1 MTHLSA
7 IEIVQK
13 HLIFFLV
20 IENIY
25 LLIFCQ
31 HDVELEIINNDH
43 LINEVLSGLGSGF
56 RQVQVVMFCFYV
68 FYTFY
73 SSEHLGT
80 YGVNGLNS
88 TD

>member
-1 MTHLSA
+1 MTHLNA
-7 IEIVQK
+7 IAIVQK
-13 HLIFFLV
+13 HLIFFLD

-31 HDVELEIINNDH
+31 HDVDQETIINDY

-68 FYTFY
+68 FYTFD